1 METVRCQKLMSLARV
16 GWWEA
21 DFRKRIYICSDF
33 LVDLLGL
40 KSDTVSFEEFRLLIR
55 EDFRDR
61 ISNEFASILVQEVYE
76 QVFPIY
82 TRYGVTW
89 VRSKLGEKNTDIND
103 NLRAFGFIQCI
114 EDRDEIL
121 SYESSLQRVNSLLYQ
136 QNSISCS
143 LVSFLKEENITN
155 VIHKILGDILR
166 LFRKGRAYIFKYDWE
181 RQVQS
186 CIYEVVDADVMPEI
200 DKLQNLPL
208 DSTPW
213 WTKQMESKKPI
224 IISSLDNLP
233 ECASQEKY
241 YLKKQ
246 SIKSIMVVPMLD
258 TDRVWGYMGIDI
270 VDTFR
275 HWSNEDYQWF
285 ASLANIISLCI
296 EMRLSEEEV
305 EKERLYLEN
314 LYKHMPLGYIRLR
327 VISDERNSPIDYCV
341 LDVNHA
347 AEELSGILLSEY
359 KNRTI
364 SEIGS
369 CKIGQLKEKLKSA
382 DLSKNKELSMTFPL
396 TQKTCFTVFYVPQ
409 PGEIVVLFGDT
420 TKEIKAHEALDRSEK
435 ILRNIYMNIPVGIEL
450 YDKNGVLL
458 DMNIRDVEIFGLNC
472 KEDALG
478 INLFE
483 NPNLPENVIESI
495 RRKEPVSF
503 RLNYP
508 FKAVKGYYPTMKSGY
523 IDLYTKVSMLYD
535 SRGNL
540 INYLFINID
549 NTEINNAYSK
559 IAEFENS
566 FSLVSRFG
574 KVGYCK
580 FDVVTREGYGVPQWY
595 RNLGEDENTPLSR
608 IIGVYE
614 HVHEEDRQAL
624 FDFITQVK
632 QGDIESFSK
641 DLRICS
647 SEGKYKWT
655 RVNVIRNPM
664 DENPDSLEMICVN
677 YDITELK
684 NAEDELINAKE
695 KAEQSDMLK
704 SAFLANMS
712 HEIRTPLNA
721 IVGFSELLFDTEEQE
736 EKQEYISIVRDNNE
750 LLLQLISDILDLS
763 KIESGT
769 LEFVMGRIDVNLL
782 CEDLVRSLR
791 MKVSE
796 KVELLF
802 EDYQSEMYIIG
813 DRNRIYQVIS
823 NFVNNAIKFTTK
835 GRISVGY
842 YLESDYLKFYVR
854 DTGVGIAPDKVAHIF
869 DRFIKLDNFVHGT
882 GLGLSICKSLV
893 EQMGGQIGVES
904 EQGKGSCFW
913 FTYPLKNLN
922 QLEAHSNNL
931 NTMEKVSEV
940 VEKKPVILVAEDTD
954 SNFLLVSTILKRDYE
969 IIRAHDGVE
978 AIEFTEK
985 YIPCGILMDIRMPRI
1000 DGIEAT
1006 YKIREMGYDMPII
1019 AVTAFAFD
1027 RDRQKML
1034 DAGCNDYITKP
1045 LSSAILKSTIK
1056 KWLEKEI
1063 MF

>member
-1 METVRCQKLMSLARV
+1 METVRCQKLMSLAQV

-40 KSDTVSFEEFRLLIR
+40 KSDTISFEEFRLLIR

-114 EDRDEIL
+114 ENRDEIL

-213 WTKQMESKKPI
+213 WTKQMKLKKPI
-224 IISSLDNLP
+224 ILSSLDNLP
-233 ECASQEKY
+233 ESASQEKY
-241 YLKKQ
+241 YLRKQ
-246 SIKSIMVVPMLD
+246 SIKSIMVVPMLE

-275 HWSNEDYQWF
+275 RWSNEDYQWF

-327 VISDERNSPIDYCV
+327 IVSDERNSPIDYCV
-341 LDVNHA
+341 LDVNRA

-359 KNRTI
+359 RNKTI

-369 CKIGQLKEKLKSA
+369 CKIGYLKEKLKSA
-382 DLSKNKELSMTFPL
+382 DLSKSKELSMTFPL

-483 NPNLPENVIESI
+483 NPNIPENVIESI

-508 FKAVKGYYPTMKSGY
+508 FKMVNGYYPTMKS
-523 IDLYTKVSMLYD
+523 
-535 SRGNL
+535 
-540 INYLFINID
+540 
-549 NTEINNAYSK
+549 
-559 IAEFENS
+559 
-566 FSLVSRFG
+566 
-574 KVGYCK
+574 
-580 FDVVTREGYGVPQWY
+580 
-595 RNLGEDENTPLSR
+595 
-608 IIGVYE
+608 
-614 HVHEEDRQAL
+614 
-624 FDFITQVK
+624 
-632 QGDIESFSK
+632 
-641 DLRICS
+641 
-647 SEGKYKWT
+647 
-655 RVNVIRNPM
+655 
-664 DENPDSLEMICVN
+664 
-677 YDITELK
+677 
-684 NAEDELINAKE
+684 
-695 KAEQSDMLK
+695 
-704 SAFLANMS
+704 
-712 HEIRTPLNA
+712 
-721 IVGFSELLFDTEEQE
+721 
-736 EKQEYISIVRDNNE
+736 
-750 LLLQLISDILDLS
+750 
-763 KIESGT
+763 
-769 LEFVMGRIDVNLL
+769 
-782 CEDLVRSLR
+782 
-791 MKVSE
+791 
-796 KVELLF
+796 
-802 EDYQSEMYIIG
+802 
-813 DRNRIYQVIS
+813 
-823 NFVNNAIKFTTK
+823 
-835 GRISVGY
+835 
-842 YLESDYLKFYVR
+842 
-854 DTGVGIAPDKVAHIF
+854 
-869 DRFIKLDNFVHGT
+869 
-882 GLGLSICKSLV
+882 
-893 EQMGGQIGVES
+893 
-904 EQGKGSCFW
+904 
-913 FTYPLKNLN
+913 
-922 QLEAHSNNL
+922 
-931 NTMEKVSEV
+931 
-940 VEKKPVILVAEDTD
+940 
-954 SNFLLVSTILKRDYE
+954 
-969 IIRAHDGVE
+969 
-978 AIEFTEK
+978 
-985 YIPCGILMDIRMPRI
+985 
-1000 DGIEAT
+1000 
-1006 YKIREMGYDMPII
+1006 
-1019 AVTAFAFD
+1019 
-1027 RDRQKML
+1027 
-1034 DAGCNDYITKP
+1034 
-1045 LSSAILKSTIK
+1045 
-1056 KWLEKEI
+1056 
-1063 MF
+1063 